1 MVRFWRLLKSL
12 TKLRWK
18 ILPPRHTNVL
28 LYFITGA
35 DVIAPYFSKTE
46 FQMLDLREHE
56 VNISVALRCV
66 LDKNLSAEHYAIRYI
81 ELVKPKLI
89 ITFIDNFPAFFRLKQ
104 HFPETR
110 TMLIQNGMRS
120 DRGDLFG
127 ELLEDLTSGLN
138 HVDQMFVFGPAIGA
152 IYSKFISG
160 TIVPI
165 GSFKNNLVKVQK
177 RDTKS
182 VAYIS
187 TYRSEI
193 SEQHIV
199 QNSSPS
205 RPTTYGEVIRR
216 REQVIIFLANYCKA
230 NKLEL
235 VIIGKDDD
243 FERERSHYATL
254 LKNYSWTISQ
264 RSASTSSYEA
274 IDNSEIIVFTSSTL
288 GYEALARGKK
298 TATFLID
305 SEFLDAPALKFGWPA
320 VLPSEGL
327 FWTHQFSET
336 RFMEIMDYLVE
347 VPNLAWEKVRSET
360 MHDIIHYDEGNS
372 QFVAAIQEL
381 RVNW

>member
-1 MVRFWRLLKSL
+1 M
-12 TKLRWK
+12 
-18 ILPPRHTNVL
+18 
-28 LYFITGA
+28 LYFITGT
-35 DVIAPYFSKTE
+35 DVIAPYFSETE
-46 FQMLDLREHE
+46 FQVLDLREHE
-56 VNISVALRCV
+56 VNISVALLCV
-66 LDKNLSAEHYAIRYI
+66 LDKNLSAENYAIRYI
-81 ELVKPKLI
+81 SFVKPKLI

-104 HFPETR
+104 HFPETK
-110 TMLIQNGMRS
+110 TMLIQNGIRS

-138 HVDQMFVFGPAIGA
+138 HVDKMFVFSSAIGA
-152 IYSKFISG
+152 IYGKFISG

-177 RDTKS
+177 KDTKS

-187 TYRSEI
+187 TYRPEI
-193 SEQHIV
+193 SEHHIV

-205 RPTTYGEVIRR
+205 HPATYGEVIRR
-216 REQVIIFLANYCKA
+216 REQVIVFLANYCKA

-243 FERERSHYATL
+243 FERERSYYATL

-264 RSASTSSYEA
+264 RSAATSSYEA

-298 TATFLID
+298 TAALMID

-320 VLPSEGL
+320 VVPSEGL

-336 RFMEIMDYLVE
+336 RFIQIMDYLVE
-347 VPNLAWEKVRSET
+347 VPNLAWEKIRSET
-360 MHDIIHYDEGNS
+360 MRDIINYDESNS

-381 RVNW
+381 RANW